1 MVSADRSWCRQR
13 TRRAVKVARVSPTE
27 PTAAGVRAHHRTW
40 HGPPEKSR
48 QIHSALRPDHVSTPG
63 REARVAEAMERPL
76 IDFDKNFYYEHPAV
90 TAWSDADVRA
100 WRRDRR
106 VSVRDDRTPKPVRTF
121 MEAAFPD
128 YLVEALEASDFPR
141 PTVIQSQ
148 GWPIIMSG
156 HDCIGL
162 ASTGSGKTIAFT
174 LPAIVHIIAQEYLA
188 AGDGPIALMLAPTR
202 ELALQIKAECDK
214 FGASSGVKNTCVY
227 GGVPKGPQAQ
237 SVDRAAVAG
246 GCGITSAATRPL
258 PTYRYTLPIAPLC
271 TSLRVA
277 ARSPARRRD
286 CHRHARPPPR
296 LPRRRPN

>member
-1 MVSADRSWCRQR
+1 MGEYSYEYATRPITLATRASPRSKRRSHRRSAR
-13 TRRAVKVARVSPTE
+13 
-27 PTAAGVRAHHRTW
+27 
-40 HGPPEKSR
+40 
-48 QIHSALRPDHVSTPG
+48 
-63 REARVAEAMERPL
+63 MERPL
-76 IDFDKNFYYEHPAV
+76 LDFDKNFYYEHPAV

-148 GWPIIMSG
+148 GWPIILSG

-162 ASTGSGKTIAFT
+162 ASTGSGKTLAFT
-174 LPAIVHIIAQEYLA
+174 LPAIVHIIAQDYLA

-227 GGVPKGPQAQ
+227 GGVPKGPQLRDLQHGVEIAIATPGRLLDFLDAGQ
-237 SVDRAAVAG
+237 TNMRRTTCEPHPNAARVSTPHRARRVLTAHCAP
-246 GCGITSAATRPL
+246 AAT
-258 PTYRYTLPIAPLC
+258 AH
-271 TSLRVA
+271 TSPHQFISTTNA
-277 ARSPARRRD
+277 
-286 CHRHARPPPR
+286 
-296 LPRRRPN
+296 